1 MSSSNH
7 KASGTSFP
15 DLMKDLKTN
24 GAITRHFMDCYSRIT
39 QEATCNDDYVAR
51 AFDLTGDLEHAHDV
65 VAEMF
70 KRALEHPDDLLP
82 EQSVNDWLN
91 ASMDEIIIEQSP
103 QQNSTIAYE
112 EIATTR
118 QDTPEEIAY
127 LHNLRMGIIQ
137 SMQGL
142 CADDIDILLDY
153 MQDPSKADLPDHIKD
168 AIMSNDSLKSLYL
181 DNKKPDEPDPG

>member
-1 MSSSNH
+1 MSTPNH

-15 DLMKDLKTN
+15 DLLKDLKTN

-39 QEATCNDDYVAR
+39 QEATYNDDYVAR

-91 ASMDEIIIEQSP
+91 ASMNEIIIEQSP
-103 QQNSTIAYE
+103 Q
-112 EIATTR
+112 
-118 QDTPEEIAY
+118 
-127 LHNLRMGIIQ
+127 
-137 SMQGL
+137 
-142 CADDIDILLDY
+142 
-153 MQDPSKADLPDHIKD
+153 K
-168 AIMSNDSLKSLYL
+168 KSLTCTTYGWAL
-181 DNKKPDEPDPG
+181 YRAHKDYVRMISTLC